1 MISGRRKPMDSR
13 LIRLRF
19 GLYSLGINMY
29 KPPKKRPSGWWC
41 NNHLEKYESQIGM
54 IVPIYIIYEMEK

>member
-1 MISGRRKPMDSR
+1 MISPRRKPMDSR
-13 LIRLRF
+13 LI
-19 GLYSLGINMY
+19 LGINMY

-54 IVPIYIIYEMEK
+54 IVPIYEMEK